1 MILLPYIHLDDPNF
15 SKKLTLKKKF
25 NDLKIEEKKREDIE
39 NIEQVSTN
47 MCNPNI
53 DFELEPHQ
61 MFIRNFLSS
70 ETPYNGL
77 LLFHGLGTGKT
88 CSSISVCEDMRTYYK
103 QMGNKKKI
111 IIVASPV
118 VQENYKLQLFDKR
131 RLKNVN
137 GIWNINS
144 CTGNKFIKE
153 INPMNIKDLPR
164 NKVISYIDKIIR
176 ESYRFMGYTNLQI
189 V

>member
-1 MILLPYIHLDDPNF
+1 MRSCQKLVQEVKDLIDTITLEDKKFQNLLRCIENKNRKQIIENKVDTSSLHPHLDDPNF
-15 SKKLTLKKKF
+15 SKKITLKKQF

-77 LLFHGLGTGKT
+77 LLFGLGTGKT

-118 VQENYKLQLFDKR
+118 VQRKL
-131 RLKNVN
+131 
-137 GIWNINS
+137 
-144 CTGNKFIKE
+144 
-153 INPMNIKDLPR
+153 
-164 NKVISYIDKIIR
+164 
-176 ESYRFMGYTNLQI
+176 
-189 V
+189 